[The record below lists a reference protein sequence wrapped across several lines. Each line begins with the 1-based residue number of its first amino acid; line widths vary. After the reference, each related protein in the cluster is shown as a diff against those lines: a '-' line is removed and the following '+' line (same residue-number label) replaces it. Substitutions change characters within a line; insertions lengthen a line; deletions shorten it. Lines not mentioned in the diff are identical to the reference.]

1 MKAFAADFL
10 LPFFAPLDSSGLWTA
25 LALTSGFLRVVIV
38 VTGERTENGAGPVVL
53 KRRDALRTLDPGRA
67 ASRRLASRPSLATS
81 IAAMPAYPQSS
92 DGQREC
98 FTGFASS
105 CIAASGRKQLAPPK
119 QVFRAEMFRI
129 LLPGEGPQ
137 RRMRQPTRTLRQR
150 ERRAGTGIADPKAGS
165 RSSRWCSA
173 DRQFERW
180 RSHARKGTA
189 PRGRS
194 FRDGY

>member
-81 IAAMPAYPQSS
+81 IAAMPACPQSSDSS

-105 CIAASGRKQLAPPK
+105 LPRGVENSSLLEELQNKFSDGNVPNPPHPDP
-119 QVFRAEMFRI
+119 Q
-129 LLPGEGPQ
+129 GEGPQ
-137 RRMRQPTRTLRQR
+137 RRMRQPTR
-150 ERRAGTGIADPKAGS
+150 IASAAIEAQSAAPAPAPHS
-165 RSSRWCSA
+165 RSQGWV
-173 DRQFERW
+173 
-180 RSHARKGTA
+180 
-189 PRGRS
+189 
-194 FRDGY
+194 

>member
-81 IAAMPAYPQSS
+81 IAAMPACPQSRSSS
-92 DGQREC
+92 DGHREC

-105 CIAASGRKQLAPPK
+105 CLAARVVENTSLLQNKFSVIRKCSESSSSRPP
-119 QVFRAEMFRI
+119 RR
-129 LLPGEGPQ
+129 GSQ
-137 RRMRQPTRTLRQR
+137 RRMRQPH
-150 ERRAGTGIADPKAGS
+150 K
-165 RSSRWCSA
+165 
-173 DRQFERW
+173 DRFACAAIE
-180 RSHARKGTA
+180 ARA
-189 PRGRS
+189 PRRHRRS
-194 FRDGY
+194 QGWV

>member
-25 LALTSGFLRVVIV
+25 LALTSGFLRVVLV

-105 CIAASGRKQLAPPK
+105 CKWSKTASSSKTSFPCGNVPNPP
-119 QVFRAEMFRI
+119 
-129 LLPGEGPQ
+129 P
-137 RRMRQPTRTLRQR
+137 RR
-150 ERRAGTGIADPKAGS
+150 GSPKADEAAHKDASAARAPRRHRRHS
-165 RSSRWCSA
+165 RSQGWV
-173 DRQFERW
+173 
-180 RSHARKGTA
+180 
-189 PRGRS
+189 
-194 FRDGY
+194 